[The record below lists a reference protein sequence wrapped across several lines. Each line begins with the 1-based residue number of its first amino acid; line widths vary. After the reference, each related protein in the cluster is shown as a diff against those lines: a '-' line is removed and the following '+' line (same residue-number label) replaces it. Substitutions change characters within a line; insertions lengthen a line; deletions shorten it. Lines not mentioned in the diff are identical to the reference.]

1 MSLRQLRTP
10 NMKSFI
16 KSPCA
21 ALDVLTWIK
30 QNIIVLHFGIIS
42 AFQFTNFKVVQMNR
56 TITNLTLGCAILC
69 FNSAAYAATEQDA
82 AAAARRG
89 DFAAAAVSYEQLVA
103 MNPTSVA
110 LRLELAD
117 ALAKNR
123 QWNRAVSEYEAILN
137 LQPENTEA
145 VLGIGTVH
153 RWQGNTGKAKRAYEK
168 ARALAPQNP
177 DGSLGLAATYVL
189 DHDYVSADELYAKA
203 EQTWPKDRGV
213 QQAVNGFRSLRKPRL
228 YLFWEND
235 LSFETR
241 QIGAIAP
248 FGSREEIGAELQE
261 ENRFTVG
268 PVNTKIYSRN
278 DKKLFYT
285 HYFGLNHMLDFSA
298 RASQYQYNV
307 PNTALEYASIDTY
320 QEYRGR
326 YTMQLKPE
334 HVFAVR
340 YTLRPTKLKLSQS
353 SFTAHKIEA
362 EFNSQW
368 YPRFSTMLGGGWLRD
383 LDSNATSVSQLT
395 DRSLVK
401 LGFQWDKT
409 NRLSLGAKYITNPD
423 LDNSLNSTIIGE
435 GSYSLTDTWSALG
448 RYRTDDYKA
457 GSDQTSFY
465 VGARFVPDNH
475 WWSEFGLK
483 HAERGTA
490 RGNYGLASIIY
501 RW

>member
-1 MSLRQLRTP
+1 
-10 NMKSFI
+10 
-16 KSPCA
+16 
-21 ALDVLTWIK
+21 
-30 QNIIVLHFGIIS
+30 
-42 AFQFTNFKVVQMNR
+42 MNR
-56 TITNLTLGCAILC
+56 TLTTLTLGCAILC
-69 FNSAAYAATEQDA
+69 FNAAAYAATEQDA

-89 DFAAAAVSYEQLVA
+89 DFATAAVSYEQLVA

-117 ALAKNR
+117 ALGKDR
-123 QWNRAVSEYEAILN
+123 QWNRAVREYEAVLK

-145 VLGIGTVH
+145 ILGIGTVR
-153 RWQGNTGKAKRAYEK
+153 RWQGNTGEARRAYEQ
-168 ARALAPQNP
+168 ARELAPQYP
-177 DGSLGLAATYVL
+177 DGSLGLAAAYVL
-189 DHDYVSADELYAKA
+189 DHDYVNAGKLYAQA

-213 QQAVNGFRSLRKPRL
+213 QQAADGFRSLRMPRL

-241 QIGAIAP
+241 QGGAILP
-248 FGSREEIGAELQE
+248 FSSREEIGAEYQE
-261 ENRFTVG
+261 ESRFASG
-268 PVNTKIYSRN
+268 PGNPKIYSRN
-278 DKKLFYT
+278 DKKLFFT
-285 HYFGLNHMLDFSA
+285 RYFGFNHMLDLSV
-298 RASQYQYNV
+298 RSSQYQYNV
-307 PNTALEYASIDTY
+307 PNTALEYASIDSY

-326 YTMQLKPE
+326 YTMQLKPG

-368 YPRFSTMLGGGWLRD
+368 DPRFSTLVGGGWLRD
-383 LDSNATSVSQLT
+383 LDSNATNISQLT
-395 DRSLVK
+395 DRSLIK

-423 LDNSLNSTIIGE
+423 LDNSLSSTIIGE
-435 GSYSLTDTWSALG
+435 GSYSLTETWSALG
-448 RYRTDDYKA
+448 RFRSDDYKT
-457 GSDQTSFY
+457 GPDQTSFY
-465 VGARFVPDNH
+465 VGARFVPNNH

-490 RGNYGLASIIY
+490 SGNYGLASIIY
-501 RW
+501 RF

>member
-1 MSLRQLRTP
+1 
-10 NMKSFI
+10 
-16 KSPCA
+16 
-21 ALDVLTWIK
+21 
-30 QNIIVLHFGIIS
+30 
-42 AFQFTNFKVVQMNR
+42 MNR
-56 TITNLTLGCAILC
+56 ALTALALGCSILC
-69 FNSAAYAATEQDA
+69 FNAAANAATEQDA
-82 AAAARRG
+82 AAAVRRG
-89 DFAAAAVSYEQLVA
+89 DFAAAAEAYEQLVA
-103 MNPTSVA
+103 KIPTSVS
-110 LRLELAD
+110 LRLEFAD

-123 QWNRAVSEYEAILN
+123 QWKRAISEYEAVLK
-137 LQPENTEA
+137 LQPNNAEA
-145 VLGIGTVH
+145 LLGIGTIH
-153 RWQGNTGKAKRAYEK
+153 RWQGNTAAAKRTYEQ
-168 ARALAPQNP
+168 ARTLAPQNP

-189 DHDYVSADELYAKA
+189 DHDYANAGKLYAQA
-203 EQTWPKDRGV
+203 EQTWPNDRSV
-213 QQAVNGFRSLRKPRL
+213 QQAANNFRNLRQPRL
-228 YLFWEND
+228 YLFWEKD

-241 QIGAIAP
+241 QGGAIAP
-248 FGSREEIGAELQE
+248 FDSREEIGAELQE
-261 ENRFTVG
+261 ESRFTAG

-285 HYFGLNHMLDFSA
+285 YNFGLNHMLDFSA
-298 RASQYQYNV
+298 RSSQYQYNV

-334 HVFAVR
+334 QVFAVR

-368 YPRFSTMLGGGWLRD
+368 DPRFSTMLGGGWLRD
-383 LDSNATSVSQLT
+383 LDSNATSITQLT

-401 LGFQWDKT
+401 FGLQWDKT

-423 LDNSLNSTIIGE
+423 LDNSLSSTIIGE

-448 RYRTDDYKA
+448 RYRSDDYKT

-465 VGARFVPDNH
+465 VGARFVPDSH

-490 RGNYGLASIIY
+490 SGNYGLASIIY
-501 RW
+501 RF